1 VEGIKNMY
9 YDSGRIVDWSKL
21 HQILDACLVKGK
33 ARKGK
38 FEFLLW
44 WYNSTQGE
52 YMWVLEDHI
61 PSHYHKFLQQFIA
74 QWTIWQQNKKKK
86 Q

>member
-1 VEGIKNMY
+1 
-9 YDSGRIVDWSKL
+9 
-21 HQILDACLVKGK
+21 
-33 ARKGK
+33 
-38 FEFLLW
+38 
-44 WYNSTQGE
+44 
-52 YMWVLEDHI
+52 MWVLEDHI